1 MVKNLLNVNTSN
13 VNSNLKKV
21 PVIVLQRES
30 YRENMHLFMSRTLSV
45 HLLAYSSCNK
55 TNFSI
60 ATIVMYFPNLKKNYQ
75 KSMCDFLLKLC
86 SG

>member
-21 PVIVLQRES
+21 PVIVLQHES
-30 YRENMHLFMSRTLSV
+30 YRENMHLFTSPTLSV

-55 TNFSI
+55 TNFLI
-60 ATIVMYFPNLKKNYQ
+60 ATIVMYFPNLKKTT
-75 KSMCDFLLKLC
+75 KKACVTS
-86 SG
+86 S